1 MIEDGVPYLYI
12 NKRKTIAFMKFSVIF
27 GEEKSTFS
35 LT

>member
-1 MIEDGVPYLYI
+1 MIWDVVPYLYI
-12 NKRKTIAFMKFSVIF
+12 NKRKTIAFRKFSVIF